1 MKKLLYL
8 ILSIAM
14 ISTCVGC
21 ANNENSENSENV
33 VIIDSETVST
43 VKDSEKLEEVKEK
56 YLALWNDY
64 LSSEDDFDFN
74 TYCELIPS
82 GLKDT
87 LTEEELYSLFTFQL
101 ISRVGSVEYE
111 STQSSESES
120 EKSVSEI
127 CEEKSETKKTF
138 NSYGVKYI
146 KDVETGY
153 IIEFEL
159 TSGMSKQ
166 LDVNFV
172 NIDSNWYVMDT
183 MAINFAE
190 SLTSSNNE

>member
-1 MKKLLYL
+1 L

-21 ANNENSENSENV
+21 ANSENSENV

-101 ISRVGSVEYE
+101 ISRSGSVEYE

-190 SLTSSNNE
+190 SLTSSDNE